1 MRTSVGGAGVLV
13 GKLAMFVSC
22 SGVLLGFFVLAER
35 MVMLGLIMVVRSGMV
50 MSSCREMM
58 LARGML
64 WCLCHLYLT
73 PSDQE

>member
-1 MRTSVGGAGVLV
+1 MSVGRSGMFV

-22 SGVLLGFFVLAER
+22 GRVLLGLLVLAKRMVLLGFIV
-35 MVMLGLIMVVRSGMV
+35 VVRSGMV
-50 MSSCREMM
+50 MSGRREMM

-73 PSDQE
+73 PSEQE